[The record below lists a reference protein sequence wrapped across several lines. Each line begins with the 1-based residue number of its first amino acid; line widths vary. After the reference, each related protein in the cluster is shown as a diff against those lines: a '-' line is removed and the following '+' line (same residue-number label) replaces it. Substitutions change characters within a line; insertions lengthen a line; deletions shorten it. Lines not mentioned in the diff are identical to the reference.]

1 MSKPLPTDAEWAH
14 VRRLWET
21 TPRMTYGDVGRLLG
35 VSRQAAAQ
43 RGAKEGWVKEAD
55 LSAISRKAHAQAD
68 AGSPAPAGLH
78 APKDAVV
85 ASSLQQLRSDPKFRQ
100 QLQDEL
106 RQAARQAADEVVK
119 QQVEAAEKTAVELR
133 AKLLESHRK
142 EWMSVRAIVWDAINR
157 RDFERAKLGK
167 ITSEAMRII
176 QKGERKAWGLDL
188 DEKDKAAPGEPTR
201 LVIERR
207 EMKL

>member
-1 MSKPLPTDAEWAH
+1 MEERH
-14 VRRLWET
+14 
-21 TPRMTYGDVGRLLG
+21 GDL
-35 VSRQAAAQ
+35 A
-43 RGAKEGWVKEAD
+43 
-55 LSAISRKAHAQAD
+55 
-68 AGSPAPAGLH
+68 
-78 APKDAVV
+78 
-85 ASSLQQLRSDPKFRQ
+85 
-100 QLQDEL
+100 
-106 RQAARQAADEVVK
+106 

-176 QKGERKAWGLDL
+176 QEGERKAWGLDL